1 MPKRLIQVIYN
12 PKIDKQEL
20 YLEAKEEIKKIYNE
34 LKKHNFSENYNE
46 SYIDNENTRSILN
59 IKMKIDNKESYF
71 RILFLLSIY
80 CNYFHRIKNNIDIK
94 KLSNLQNE
102 CFKKHNFVILDIDE
116 SHKVILR
123 DISTYF
129 NTDATN
135 LEEITGKILYDL
147 NQIDIQLIKA
157 PNL

>member
-1 MPKRLIQVIYN
+1 MYLFILKFIQFYVQFSVLCLIKDIFLGDINLIKYDLQTTVNNYKRTFNL
-12 PKIDKQEL
+12 
-20 YLEAKEEIKKIYNE
+20 
-34 LKKHNFSENYNE
+34 NYN
-46 SYIDNENTRSILN
+46 
-59 IKMKIDNKESYF
+59 
-71 RILFLLSIY
+71 
-80 CNYFHRIKNNIDIK
+80 
-94 KLSNLQNE
+94 NLINLIPY
-102 CFKKHNFVILDIDE
+102 FVILDIDE